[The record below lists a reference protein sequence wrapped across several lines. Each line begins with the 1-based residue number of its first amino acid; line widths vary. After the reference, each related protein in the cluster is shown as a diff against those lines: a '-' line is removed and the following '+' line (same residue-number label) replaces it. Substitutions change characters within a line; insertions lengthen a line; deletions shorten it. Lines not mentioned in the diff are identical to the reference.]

1 MLHVSLSSVFSLIVQ
16 FYQLGF
22 LTHLAFWLFFKVY
35 WFDKTELQVKRL
47 TNQKNMICYDELVL
61 NLDCFFNTRHQFQH
75 STPCPNDMIDTS
87 KAFLN
92 MTKSTNFFN
101 SFLGQNDITSAQTT
115 GNIQPEMVTVHVN
128 VRSSAEGADLINKV
142 RRSSGSN
149 TTIVLNIVW
158 YLRF

>member
-47 TNQKNMICYDELVL
+47 TNQKNMICYDDLVL
-61 NLDCFFNTRHQFQH
+61 NFDCFFNTRHQFQH

-92 MTKSTNFFN
+92 MTKSTNFFLL
-101 SFLGQNDITSAQTT
+101 FF
-115 GNIQPEMVTVHVN
+115 
-128 VRSSAEGADLINKV
+128 RSKWHYLC
-142 RRSSGSN
+142 SN
-149 TTIVLNIVW
+149 YRDPTAWNGHGPRHCPVQCWRGRL
-158 YLRF
+158 Y